1 MKDFVK
7 ATLSVLL
14 ILFSISACT
23 SPMPYQHAEGMT
35 WGTTFHITYSSN
47 APLDDSIKAVLS
59 TIDNS
64 LSPFNDKSLLSGI
77 NSGATDSTDTFF
89 RKVFSESV
97 YINRI
102 SGGAFDPTIAPI
114 IDLWGFGPKGA
125 ISATPTD
132 AQIDSAMAHVGID
145 KCHINSD
152 NRIVKKTPY
161 TQFNFSAIAK
171 GFGCDLLAQ
180 MLERNGV
187 KNFII
192 EIGGEIVVRGT
203 SPRKTPWRVMIDAPI
218 PGNDTII
225 HEDMAV
231 IEADSCAIATS
242 GNYRNYHLVDSTNI
256 GHTMNPATGRPAKL
270 DMLSVT
276 IIAPTCMLADALA
289 TCCMAMQLDS
299 AIQLINTIPNVE
311 ALFVTPMGNEGKWMV
326 HTTPGFPE
334 RSR

>member
-1 MKDFVK
+1 M
-7 ATLSVLL
+7 
-14 ILFSISACT
+14 
-23 SPMPYQHAEGMT
+23 
-35 WGTTFHITYSSN
+35 
-47 APLDDSIKAVLS
+47 
-59 TIDNS
+59 
-64 LSPFNDKSLLSGI
+64 
-77 NSGATDSTDTFF
+77 
-89 RKVFSESV
+89 
-97 YINRI
+97 
-102 SGGAFDPTIAPI
+102 
-114 IDLWGFGPKGA
+114 
-125 ISATPTD
+125 
-132 AQIDSAMAHVGID
+132 
-145 KCHINSD
+145 
-152 NRIVKKTPY
+152 
-161 TQFNFSAIAK
+161 
-171 GFGCDLLAQ
+171 
-180 MLERNGV
+180 
-187 KNFII
+187 
-192 EIGGEIVVRGT
+192 VRGT

-225 HEDMAV
+225 HEGMAV